1 MKLFWLIHT
10 LIFML
15 SCADEDL
22 DSDNNIFNYNGFD
35 SLGVRINTGEL
46 KLIANGLDIT
56 GEWHLT
62 MIGNVQNAGNQ
73 FSAGSLS
80 GFVTDNVNYNINLN
94 PQMADNNVFLEGI
107 LAGDS
112 INGNW
117 NWSTFIGI
125 TNSGTFTAVR

>member
-56 GEWHLT
+56 DEWHLT

>member
-35 SLGVRINTGEL
+35 SLGVRINTDEL

-94 PQMADNNVFLEGI
+94 PQMADNNVFLEGV